1 MGFLMN
7 TLLVAAVF
15 SSILTILILSLLMF
29 IKSSRCYIQSLTNGL
44 KNISVPVCIVNSH
57 SNEIV
62 DYNKHFYELIKGRVS
77 DDDGENSEEASI
89 SLLSVFENF
98 EDYLE
103 IKRSSKR
110 GNTACDKIV
119 KINTLKGVRYVSV
132 QPSYFKAGFKKN
144 IVLFFNDVTEEAKS
158 FKYLGVFTS
167 IIENIRDGILISRKN
182 ENCKLPKIIYSNAK
196 LTKITGYKREEI
208 LNKPINAIFELNV
221 DDYVLDTIKEKVA
234 AAEYSELKYKYT
246 AKSGREYWLHMSI
259 IPVTDYDIKQALKNT
274 LNSSSNLVS
283 YINKLD
289 GTDIFI
295 VLHQTNLENL

>member
-1 MGFLMN
+1 
-7 TLLVAAVF
+7 
-15 SSILTILILSLLMF
+15 
-29 IKSSRCYIQSLTNGL
+29 
-44 KNISVPVCIVNSH
+44 VPVCIVNSH

-62 DYNKHFYELIKGRVS
+62 DYNKHFYKLIKGRVS
-77 DDDGENSEEASI
+77 NDDGENSEEASI

-110 GNTACDKIV
+110 GNTACDKIVKINTLKGVRYVSVQPSYFDKIV

-196 LTKITGYKREEI
+196 LTEITGYKREEI